1 MLSSGGRVRRATV
14 RRRRAARTASAGCRS
29 TGCGAARP
37 LTELAGDETG
47 QTGLAV
53 VLTQVQT
60 EGTAMS
66 GLEWFLSATLFV
78 LYIVL
83 LFTVCMLTFKKGHT
97 LLGILGIFFPFLW
110 LIGAILPAKR
120 GSRFDVE
127 QATRYQQNMADM
139 TR

>member
-1 MLSSGGRVRRATV
+1 
-14 RRRRAARTASAGCRS
+14 
-29 TGCGAARP
+29 
-37 LTELAGDETG
+37 
-47 QTGLAV
+47 
-53 VLTQVQT
+53 
-60 EGTAMS
+60 MS
-66 GLEWFLSATLFV
+66 GLEWFFSATFFV

-97 LLGILGIFFPFLW
+97 LLGIIGIFFPILW

-127 QATRYQQNMADM
+127 QSMRYQANMADM